1 MITVPKESSMNAH
14 VDLTNLRSMTDGDKE
29 MEEALFEEFL
39 SSFELGM
46 KTLAANTNEGISE
59 TWRKEA
65 HALKGIALSLGAN
78 NLGTLCK
85 IAQDG
90 YQTNSEAKHKIL
102 EDIEAEYEQVKLFLN
117 KLRVQ

>member
-1 MITVPKESSMNAH
+1 MNAH

-39 SSFELGM
+39 SSFESGM
-46 KTLAANTNEGISE
+46 KTLAANANESTSE
-59 TWRKEA
+59 AWRKEA

-85 IAQDG
+85 KAQDD
-90 YQTNSEAKHKIL
+90 YQISSESKHKIL
-102 EDIEAEYEQVKLFLN
+102 EDIGNEYEQVKLFLN
-117 KLRVQ
+117 KLRAK